1 MTNLNFKKFL
11 LLAGDLVALYLILYL
26 TLLTRYQAIPDSELL
41 ASHLTPFTFIFF
53 FWLLIFY
60 TSNLYDLRGAVNNS
74 QFWRRT
80 ITAISFSGLVAAL
93 WFYLLPI
100 GIAPKTN
107 LVIYLGI
114 FLIVFPLWRQFF
126 NFSILK
132 YLPKRKLGFI
142 GDSPE
147 VQELISELNQKK
159 HLGYEVALTITESD
173 HRILQL
179 PQIIKEQ
186 NISLLIISS
195 DLHESTD
202 LRNSLF
208 ACLPLGLDY
217 ASLPAFYE
225 SIIGRIPINVINQT
239 WFLENLSEG
248 NRARFNSLK
257 RLSDLAVSALLFILS
272 SPVWPLIAL
281 GTKLSSPGPIFF
293 RQIRSG
299 KNGQEF
305 TMFKFR
311 TMREEGN
318 NRTLTVE
325 GDSRITKFGNFL
337 RKSRLDELPQLIN
350 IFKGEMS
357 FVGPRPERPEFVV
370 ELEKQIPFYRERLLV
385 TPGVTGW
392 DQVSGEYHS
401 ASIEDTIKKLQYD
414 LYYIKNRS
422 TYLDFTI
429 VLKTIA
435 TVVSGL
441 GR

>member
-1 MTNLNFKKFL
+1 MTSFNFKKFL
-11 LLAGDLVALYLILYL
+11 LLAGDLVVFYLVLYLA
-26 TLLTRYQAIPDSELL
+26 LLARYQAIPDNELL
-41 ASHLTPFTFIFF
+41 AVHLTSFTFIFF

-60 TSNLYDLRGAVNNS
+60 TTNLYDLRGAVNNS

-107 LVIYLGI
+107 LAIYLAI
-114 FLIVFPLWRQFF
+114 FLLVFPLWRQFF

-142 GDSPE
+142 GNSPE
-147 VQELISELNQKK
+147 VQELTAELNQKK
-159 HLGYEVALTITESD
+159 HLGYEVALIMNENDPQASN
-173 HRILQL
+173 L

-186 NISLLIISS
+186 NISLLIIAT
-195 DLHESTD
+195 DLHQSKMLSD
-202 LRNSLF
+202 ALF

-217 ASLPAFYE
+217 SSLPAFYE
-225 SIIGRIPINVINQT
+225 NITGRIPINVINQT

-248 NRARFNSLK
+248 NRARFNTLK
-257 RLSDLAVSALLFILS
+257 RLSDLFASTLLFILS
-272 SPVWPLIAL
+272 SPIWPLIAL
-281 GTKLSSPGPIFF
+281 GTKLSSPGPVYFKQV
-293 RQIRSG
+293 RVG

-305 TMFKFR
+305 TMIKFR

-318 NRTLTVE
+318 ARTLTVE
-325 GDSRITKFGNFL
+325 GDTRITKFGNFL
-337 RKSRLDELPQLIN
+337 RKTRLDELPQLIN

-370 ELEKQIPFYRERLLV
+370 DLEKHIPFYRERLLTV
-385 TPGVTGW
+385 PGVTGW

-401 ASIEDTIKKLQYD
+401 ASVEDTIKKLQYD

-429 VLKTIA
+429 ILKTIA
-435 TVVSGL
+435 TVFSRSG
-441 GR
+441 R

>member
-1 MTNLNFKKFL
+1 MTSSNLKKFIL
-11 LLAGDLVALYLILYL
+11 LVGDLVIFYLVLYL
-26 TLLTRYQAIPDSELL
+26 TLLARYQSLPDNELL
-41 ASHLTPFTFIFF
+41 AIHLTSFTFIFIL
-53 FWLLIFY
+53 WLLIFY
-60 TSNLYDLRGAVNNS
+60 TTNLYDLRGAVNNS

-80 ITAISFSGLVAAL
+80 FTAISFSGLTAAL
-93 WFYLLPI
+93 CFYLLPS

-114 FLIVFPLWRQFF
+114 FLIIFPLWRQFF
-126 NFSILK
+126 NFSILQ

-142 GDSPE
+142 GNSPE
-147 VQELISELNQKK
+147 VQELIQELSQKK
-159 HLGYEVALTITESD
+159 HLGYEVGFTLDEKAGEITD
-173 HRILQL
+173 L
-179 PQIIKEQ
+179 PRLIKDQ
-186 NISLLIISS
+186 NISLLIIAS
-195 DLHESTD
+195 DLHESTE

-225 SIIGRIPINVINQT
+225 NITGRIPINIINQT

-248 NRARFNSLK
+248 NRSRFNILK
-257 RLSDLAVSALLFILS
+257 RFSDLLASTLLFTFS
-272 SPVWPLIAL
+272 SPLWPFIAL
-281 GTKLSSPGPIFF
+281 GIKISSPGPIFF
-293 RQIRSG
+293 KQLRLG

-305 TMFKFR
+305 TMIKFR
-311 TMREEGN
+311 TMREEDN
-318 NRTLTVE
+318 NRTLTIP
-325 GDSRITKFGNFL
+325 GDSRITGFGNLL
-337 RKSRLDELPQLIN
+337 RKTRLDELPQLIN

-370 ELEKQIPFYRERLLV
+370 DLEAQIPFYRERLLV
-385 TPGVTGW
+385 TPGITGW

-401 ASIEDTIKKLQYD
+401 ASVDDTIKKLQYD

-435 TVVSGL
+435 TVFSRA